1 MGDFRLFGILCPGVL
16 RQYSNTE
23 RTLFT
28 LDFAIVTPLDT
39 GPVLQ
44 KLYNIIIA
52 KHQCPLGFSGS
63 GLWYRPGLF
72 RTLVWFGLF
81 STPGVSWA
89 LNSFRRLHCIVLH
102 VFPYTTPFSSASL
115 SSATNINT
123 ECKHKTQ
130 NVKTIVNDLNYK
142 TWMIFALIAVYEFAL
157 AHVIG
162 FCVQP
167 SSSDCARLDSSSCVI
182 VIASGLIAVS
192 FES

>member
-1 MGDFRLFGILCPGVL
+1 MGDFRLFVILCPGVL

-28 LDFAIVTPLDT
+28 LDFAIVSPLDT

-102 VFPYTTPFSSASL
+102 VFAYTTPFSSASL
-115 SSATNINT
+115 SRATHINT
-123 ECKHKTQ
+123 ERKQYKTQ
-130 NVKTIVNDLNYK
+130 DMKTNGSDSKYKILDATLMCVCLND
-142 TWMIFALIAVYEFAL
+142 ICF
-157 AHVIG
+157 
-162 FCVQP
+162 
-167 SSSDCARLDSSSCVI
+167 DCCL
-182 VIASGLIAVS
+182 
-192 FES
+192 